1 MPAEASGR
9 DAADASIDAAAAALA
24 TDSAELMR
32 HVLDGA
38 PVGIA
43 LLGTD
48 LHWAYANPAFRDAAG
63 LPPTGP
69 TEQDG
74 PAGRDGPHEQPGAT
88 RSAVGLVGRHAADTP
103 PAVSAPDLPGILRRV
118 LSDGRPRDTDVG
130 GPAVAGR
137 QLCCRRLDVGGR
149 TVGLI
154 AVLQQRPVPEEHHRQ
169 QQELARARTRLAVLD
184 AAADRIGTT
193 LDTDTTCTEL
203 SDFAVPSIAD
213 LAIVEV
219 LPPED
224 AERSAPRTGRIRLHR
239 AATACTP
246 AVRPHLAALA
256 LPGGPVRH
264 PEESAVARS
273 LRTGRAVH
281 LGLTGPGP
289 SAPGASTPGTEADPP
304 AADPATLAAYRAAGI
319 DAVLSVPLTA
329 RGRTVGVLTLARTR
343 TRGTR
348 AGFDADDLTTI
359 ADLAGRAAIGIDNAR
374 RHTRT
379 QGITLELQRA
389 LLAEPGSPHPNLA
402 LASRYLPS
410 GTSSV
415 VGGDWYE
422 TVRLPFGRT
431 LLVMG
436 DVMGHGVEAAVD
448 MSNYRSIL
456 RDVAGMDLPPH
467 RILRQLDAL
476 ISENESARPATCVL
490 ALADPGRSRWTFSS
504 AGHLPPAL
512 VSADRPTE
520 LIALPTGPPLGTGLG
535 GYEQVTRPLL
545 PDHVLLLYTDGLV
558 ERRGEDIDDSLARL
572 AAVHL
577 PVTGTLD
584 ELLDAALR
592 KLAPDTAEDDIA
604 LLAARQRRR

>member
-24 TDSAELMR
+24 TDSAELMC
-32 HVLDGA
+32 HVLDAA

-43 LLGTD
+43 FLDTD
-48 LHWAYANPAFRDAAG
+48 LHWRYANPAFRDAAG
-63 LPPTGP
+63 LPPTRP
-69 TEQDG
+69 ARQDG
-74 PAGRDGPHEQPGAT
+74 HAGRDERGGPPEQPGAP
-88 RSAVGLVGRHAADTP
+88 SAAGLVGRHAADTP
-103 PAVSAPDLPGILRRV
+103 STVSAPGLPGILHQV

-149 TVGLI
+149 TLGLI
-154 AVLQQRPVPEEHHRQ
+154 TVLQQRPVPEEHQRQ
-169 QQELARARTRLAVLD
+169 QQELARARARLAVLD

-193 LDTDTTCTEL
+193 LDTDTTCAEL
-203 SDFAVPSIAD
+203 ADFAVPSIAD
-213 LAIVEV
+213 LAVVEV

-224 AERSAPRTGRIRLHR
+224 AERSPAGTGRIRLHR

-246 AVRPHLAALA
+246 TVRPHLATLA

-264 PEESAVARS
+264 AEGSAVARS

-281 LGLTGPGP
+281 LDITGPGP
-289 SAPGASTPGTEADPP
+289 VVPGTEADPP
-304 AADPATLAAYRAAGI
+304 AADPVTLAAYRTAGI
-319 DAVLSVPLTA
+319 GTVLSVPLTA

-343 TRGTR
+343 ARGPR
-348 AGFDADDLTTI
+348 AGFDADDLVTI
-359 ADLAGRAAIGIDNAR
+359 ADLAGRASIGIDNAR

-448 MSNYRSIL
+448 MSTYRAVL

-476 ISENESARPATCVL
+476 ISENDSARPATCVL

-545 PDHVLLLYTDGLV
+545 ADHVLLLYTDGLV

-572 AAVHL
+572 AALHL

-604 LLAARQRRR
+604 LLAARLRRR